1 MLTSEPWM
9 CRPRSNTRLISRD
22 LILSSHSLASSSLL
36 SLSHSLDNLNQDS
49 LSLDSNHHSLSHS
62 LDSLSLVSSL
72 LNHSQDNLSKANL
85 GSSHHSQ
92 VSNNLH
98 NLSPDLPH
106 LQPTPTTSQ
115 AHDPVLPVLS
125 LLSQMPN
132 LDQDL
137 PLLNQS
143 LVQSRPQSQ
152 RSQRSQSPSPMRV
165 KNLMSSLMNLLSQTK
180 LLSLMKLPSPTKR
193 HNQLKLKQRLALRKL
208 LMPSQ

>member
-1 MLTSEPWM
+1 
-9 CRPRSNTRLISRD
+9 
-22 LILSSHSLASSSLL
+22 
-36 SLSHSLDNLNQDS
+36 
-49 LSLDSNHHSLSHS
+49 
-62 LDSLSLVSSL
+62 
-72 LNHSQDNLSKANL
+72 
-85 GSSHHSQ
+85 
-92 VSNNLH
+92 
-98 NLSPDLPH
+98 
-106 LQPTPTTSQ
+106 
-115 AHDPVLPVLS
+115 
-125 LLSQMPN
+125 MPN

-152 RSQRSQSPSPMRV
+152 RSQSPSLMRV